1 MRGIGRSGGR
11 EPRRP
16 GAVHLPVGVGA
27 AAVLALAV
35 LASGCTVAF
44 RDPGVVAGCGPL
56 RYTLDTADVSLSAG
70 RRAAIHDAVEEFA
83 TLVGRV
89 VVEVTAGSAADGAAG
104 DPVRI
109 VLAWPEESPDGLG
122 FAEPQVV
129 GTTYVGGWIMLNPSI
144 RSAPAGLIRR
154 LVLHELGHLHGLD
167 DVTDP
172 GELMD
177 PSLAATNW
185 GPGDLFGLAMTH
197 GGGCEGSLL
206 SSEFQA
212 LAS

>member
-1 MRGIGRSGGR
+1 
-11 EPRRP
+11 
-16 GAVHLPVGVGA
+16 VGVVA
-27 AAVLALAV
+27 VAVLTLAV

-70 RRAAIHDAVEEFA
+70 RRTAIHDAVDEFA
-83 TLVGRV
+83 TLVGRAA
-89 VVEVTAGSAADGAAG
+89 VEIPSDGDTAAGNAPG
-104 DPVRI
+104 DPVVI
-109 VLAWPEESPDGLG
+109 ELAWPEESPDGLG
-122 FAEPQVV
+122 FAEPHIV
-129 GTTYVGGWIMLNPSI
+129 GTSYTGGWIMLHPSI
-144 RSAPAGLIRR
+144 RSAPAGVIRR

-167 DVTDP
+167 DVADP

-177 PSLAATNW
+177 PSLAATRW

-197 GGGCEGSLL
+197 GGGCEGSRL
-206 SSEFQA
+206 SAEFQA